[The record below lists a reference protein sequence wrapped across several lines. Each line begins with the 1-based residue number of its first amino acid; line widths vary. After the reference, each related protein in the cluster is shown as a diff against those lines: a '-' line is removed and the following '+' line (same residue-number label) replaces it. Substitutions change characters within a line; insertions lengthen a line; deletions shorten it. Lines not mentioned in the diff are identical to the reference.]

1 MHAGGV
7 CSLYYPPQGQREMI
21 YAVESESFAIFLTW
35 PCQRQR
41 MQDAAFFDND
51 ASVHDCG

>member
-1 MHAGGV
+1 
-7 CSLYYPPQGQREMI
+7 MI